1 MHPIEGTA
9 WRLVRGVDIPPGVE
23 ITARFAG
30 GTVSGRAG
38 VNRYRADYRLQG
50 GVLELGPAATTLMAG
65 DPAAMRTEHDFLQ
78 LLGTVDE
85 HKVEGDTLVLMD
97 RGHQPILWFEAGPPV
112 GDALSGRWDV
122 VFVRRG
128 EAMVSPTAA
137 TAPYLEFDA
146 EGQISGSGGV
156 NRISGPVRADGDR
169 VHLGPLTSTRMAGPA
184 DAMDDEAALI
194 DALES
199 VASFRVD
206 DDELVLLDDDGES
219 RVQLVRPTA

>member
-9 WRLVRGVDIPPGVE
+9 WRLVRGVAIPDGVE

-30 GTVSGRAG
+30 DTVSGRAG
-38 VNRYRADYRLQG
+38 VNRYRADYRLHG
-50 GVLELGPAATTLMAG
+50 DVLELGPAATTLMAG
-65 DPAAMRTEHDFLQ
+65 DPAAMRAEHDYLQ
-78 LLGTVDE
+78 LLGTVDGQ
-85 HKVEGDTLVLMD
+85 KVDGDTLVLMD
-97 RGHQPILWFEAGPPV
+97 RGHQPILWFEAGPSV

-122 VFVRRG
+122 RFVRRG
-128 EAMVSPTAA
+128 EAMASPTAD

-146 EGQISGSGGV
+146 EGQVSGSGGV

-169 VHLGPLTSTRMAGPA
+169 VHLGPLATTRMAGPA

-199 VASFRVD
+199 IASFRVD
-206 DDELVLLDDDGES
+206 DDGLVLLDEDGEP
-219 RVQLVRPTA
+219 RVQLARPGS